1 MLNLPNSKKY
11 TFICINGIFV
21 VSLQRFLTFKS
32 KKSLCYITFENTK
45 QPNYSPI

>member
-21 VSLQRFLTFKS
+21 VSLQAIIS
-32 KKSLCYITFENTK
+32 G
-45 QPNYSPI
+45 